1 MAKDLSLFFPEQVEK
16 REAGFILSPTKRIK
30 DSEGKPIAW
39 EFSYPDH
46 KTFKAIKEAGQRQ
59 GVENGKIVFKSDPD
73 GLFIKAIVETVS
85 FPDLKNAELQDAYKV
100 TCAEDLLKELLYP
113 DELERLGSQVAIKL
127 GLIDDP
133 MSLLEAAKN

>member
-1 MAKDLSLFFPEQVEK
+1 MTKDLSLFFPDQVEK
-16 REAGFILSPTKRIK
+16 REAGFLLTPTKRIK
-30 DSEGKPIAW
+30 DQNGSPITW

-73 GLFIKAIVETVS
+73 GLFLKAIVETLT
-85 FPDLKNAELQDAYKV
+85 FPDLKNAALQDAYKV
-100 TCAEDLLKELLYP
+100 TSAEDLLKELLYP
-113 DELERLGSQVAIKL
+113 DELEKLGSQVAIKL
-127 GLIDDP
+127 GLIEDP